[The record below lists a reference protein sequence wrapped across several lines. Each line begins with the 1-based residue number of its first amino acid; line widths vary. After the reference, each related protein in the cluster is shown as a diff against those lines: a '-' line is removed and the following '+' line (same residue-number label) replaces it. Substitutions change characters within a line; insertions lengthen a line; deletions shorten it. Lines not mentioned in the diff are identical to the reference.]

1 MLAAFVALVG
11 LVGVGVATRD
21 QPGATV
27 DSAEYLA
34 VAQGLRG
41 GHGFTSPYLS
51 FGEPFPDVVHPAA
64 RVPLGHFPPL
74 YPLVLAGLSAST
86 RAKPLTATRW
96 LGAAALAAVA
106 GMVTYLVGSR
116 GRSLLAGAVAG
127 GLTLAPDVLIANS
140 MAWTEGLFALE
151 VVATVVLLDRH
162 LTRPRRANAAGLL
175 VVAAAAPMTRYAGVA
190 VPVAV
195 ALSLVIAGQGRSR
208 RWRDAALLGG
218 GALVPLIMWVTLS
231 GHGVGRGSA
240 GLLWHPPNPSEIHQG
255 FAVVAGWLHITGQ
268 RAWQIGALLVS
279 AVAVSVVV
287 AFARCVRGRRSR
299 APAGPSSTDVAVARR
314 RLTSVAAT
322 ISITYLFA
330 VIASR
335 LFVDAA
341 IPFDARLLLPLHLMA
356 AIGLPL
362 AALGIDATLVR
373 RGALI
378 LAGSVALLSLRDGV
392 EAMTAFPH
400 ANAGYLGARWRRS
413 AGIRAIRGLPADTLV
428 VTNAPDPVWLQTRR
442 APLFLPLRTDLY
454 ADRPNELYRRQLQ
467 ALGVAL
473 NHRTA
478 VIVFFRRPTRS
489 TRRYL
494 DRRVLTTLDLRFD
507 RRLADA
513 TVYRRARSSRGG

>member
-1 MLAAFVALVG
+1 MLAASVALVG
-11 LVGVGVATRD
+11 LIGVGVATRD

-51 FGEPFPDVVHPAA
+51 FGEPFPDVVHPAG

-86 RAKPLTATRW
+86 RTKPLTATRW
-96 LGAAALAAVA
+96 LGAAALGAVA

-116 GRSLLAGAVAG
+116 GRSLIAGAVAG

-140 MAWTEGLFALE
+140 MAWTEGLFGLE
-151 VVATVVLLDRH
+151 VVATLVLLDRH
-162 LTRPRRANAAGLL
+162 LTCRRRANAAALV
-175 VVAAAAPMTRYAGVA
+175 VVAAAAPLTRYAGIA

-195 ALSLVIAGQGRSR
+195 ALSLVIAGQGRTR

-240 GLLWHPPNPSEIHQG
+240 GLLWHPPDALEIHQG
-255 FAVVAGWLHITGQ
+255 LAVVAGWLHITGP
-268 RAWQIGALLVS
+268 RAWQIGAVLVC
-279 AVAVSVVV
+279 AVSVVV
-287 AFARCVRGRRSR
+287 VVTFARGVRGRRSG
-299 APAGPSSTDVAVARR
+299 APTGPSSADLAVARG
-314 RLTSVAAT
+314 RLAGVAAT
-322 ISITYLFA
+322 MSISYLFA

-362 AALGIDATLVR
+362 AALAIGAASVR
-373 RGALI
+373 RGALVV
-378 LAGSVALLSLRDGV
+378 AGLVALLTVRDGV
-392 EAMTAFPH
+392 EAMTAFPD

-413 AGIRAIRGLPADTLV
+413 AGIEAIRGLPSDTLV
-428 VTNAPDPVWLQTRR
+428 VTNAPDPVWLQTGR
-442 APLFLPLRTDLY
+442 ASLFLPLRTDLY
-454 ADRPNELYRRQLQ
+454 ADRPNGLYVRQLH
-467 ALGVAL
+467 ALEAAVD
-473 NHRTA
+473 HRTA
-478 VIVFFRRPTRS
+478 VIVFFRRPTRG
-489 TRRYL
+489 TRRHL
-494 DRRVLTTLDLRFD
+494 DRRVLTTLDFRFD

-513 TVYRRARSSRGG
+513 SVYRQASSSRG